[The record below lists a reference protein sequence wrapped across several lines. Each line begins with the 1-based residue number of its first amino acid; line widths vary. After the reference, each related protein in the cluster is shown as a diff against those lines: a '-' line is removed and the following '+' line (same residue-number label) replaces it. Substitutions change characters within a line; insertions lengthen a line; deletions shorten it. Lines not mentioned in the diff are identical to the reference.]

1 MNRLR
6 TAQYIAMFA
15 TACSI
20 LAFGLGELLD
30 SLEIFGFFLLI
41 AVISGIVSY
50 FFGGFGTALKMSW
63 KIATWGLLIVPFPWC
78 LLAFLPCLI
87 FGVFMFILLPITPIR
102 KAYQESMLL

>member
-20 LAFGLGELLD
+20 LAFALGELLD
-30 SLEIFGFFLLI
+30 SMDIFGFLLLV
-41 AVISGIVSY
+41 AVIFGIVSY

-63 KIATWGLLIVPFPWC
+63 KIATWGWLIVPFPWC

-87 FGVFMFILLPITPIR
+87 FGVFMFILLPIIPIR